1 MDTKLR
7 FNKLI
12 FIDTHHFFAISTEFR
27 RIFNKLDDSAE
38 YWYNYTLLSNFWILM
53 NVHVPCIFLFSFQWQ
68 MRNITLIYILRRRI
82 RKLFKLVSCPF
93 EFVLY
98 NNYVQFR
105 FITSKACAT
114 FFISA
119 IIYSFK
125 KHRSRPKQHTCTQ
138 YSKISYFFHYSL
150 NNDHISHC
158 YIRKLVIN
166 DKHWR
171 LWSLLLTTNK
181 RGNIPPLFWIHE

>member
-12 FIDTHHFFAISTEFR
+12 FIDTHHCFAISTEFI

-68 MRNITLIYILRRRI
+68 LRNLTLIYISRRRI

-93 EFVLY
+93 EYVLY

-105 FITSKACAT
+105 FIISKACAT
-114 FFISA
+114 F
-119 IIYSFK
+119 
-125 KHRSRPKQHTCTQ
+125 RPKQHTYTQ

-171 LWSLLLTTNK
+171 LWCLLLTTNK
-181 RGNIPPLFWIHE
+181 TGNIPALFWIHE